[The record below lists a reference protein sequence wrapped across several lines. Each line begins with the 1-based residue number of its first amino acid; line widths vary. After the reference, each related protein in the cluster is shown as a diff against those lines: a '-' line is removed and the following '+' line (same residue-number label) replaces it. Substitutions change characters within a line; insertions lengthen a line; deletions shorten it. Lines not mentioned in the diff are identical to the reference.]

1 MERSMMPAD
10 PELITVARAAE
21 IIGCSRLT
29 IKTLHQTGLLEMRK
43 IGYRQ
48 PRVVRAS
55 AERLA
60 ADPTLRPPDDKPRRM
75 RLREAA
81 DYIGITPDAL
91 YRLRG
96 RGEGPPFLMIGKIIL
111 YDVRDID
118 TWLASHRQPV

>member
-1 MERSMMPAD
+1 MMPAD

-21 IIGCSRLT
+21 IIGCPRKT
-29 IKTLHQTGLLEMRK
+29 IYQFHREGLLEMRK
-43 IGYRQ
+43 IGYRT
-48 PRVVRAS
+48 PRVVKAS

-60 ADPTLRPPDDKPRRM
+60 ATPTLAGTAPVDDRPRRM

-96 RGEGPPFLMIGKIIL
+96 RGEGPPFLMVGKIIL
-111 YDVRDID
+111 YDTRDVD
-118 TWLASHRQPV
+118 TWLASHRQSV